1 MGKYKKDDILKV
13 KVTAVEPYGIFV
25 NVDNEY
31 SGLIH
36 ISEITG
42 GYIRNINKYIKKGQ
56 IVNVK
61 VLEIIEDK
69 KQLKLS
75 MKSLKKRKI
84 NRKPNVLEESG
95 QGFKPLKENLSKW
108 MDLAKKEIEKYK
120 K

>member
-1 MGKYKKDDILKV
+1 MGKYKKDDVLKV

-42 GYIRNINKYIKKGQ
+42 GYIRNIYKYIKKGQ

-61 VLEIIEDK
+61 VLEVLEDK

-75 MKSLKKRKI
+75 MKSLRKKKI
-84 NRKPNVLEESG
+84 SRKPNILEESE

-108 MDLAKKEIEKYK
+108 MNLAKKEIEKYK

>member
-1 MGKYKKDDILKV
+1 MGKYNKDDILKV
-13 KVTAVEPYGIFV
+13 KVSAIEPYGIFV

-61 VLEIIEDK
+61 ILEVLEDK

-75 MKSLKKRKI
+75 MKNLRKKKIERKRNYLK
-84 NRKPNVLEESG
+84 ESKE
-95 QGFKPLKENLSKW
+95 GFKPLKENLSKW
-108 MDLAKKEIEKYK
+108 MNLAQKEIEKCK